1 VGTLNKATIIHQH
14 PPHPEL
20 VGAGNARFTGLAIA
34 NEAKGTMA
42 TSGTGR

>member
-1 VGTLNKATIIHQH
+1 MQDGVDLRIAHV
-14 PPHPEL
+14 
-20 VGAGNARFTGLAIA
+20 VGAGNARFAGLAIA